1 MQQQFFFSKK
11 EEKWA
16 KVASWHN
23 KHTYV
28 FIKQDCIPNEEM
40 GFFRNGEA
48 VTITYFM
55 LSS

>member
-16 KVASWHN
+16 KVASWYN